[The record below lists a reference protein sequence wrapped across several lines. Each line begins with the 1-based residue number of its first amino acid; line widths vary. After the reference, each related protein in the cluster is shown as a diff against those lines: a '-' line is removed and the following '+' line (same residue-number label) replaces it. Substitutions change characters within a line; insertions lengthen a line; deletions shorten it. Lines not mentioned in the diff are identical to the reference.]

1 MATREKV
8 KLLVAICHAG
18 KGEKVT
24 DAMRGAGAML
34 TYLTS
39 GQGTATP
46 VWLEYLGLTE
56 THKDVAIATVG
67 ESRAHEALAAIG
79 AVFSPNEH
87 YIAFSIPVNSVAG
100 TSAYQRLKG
109 KEA

>member
-8 KLLVAICHAG
+8 KLLIAISDAG
-18 KGEKVT
+18 KGEKIT
-24 DAMRGAGAML
+24 DAMRSAGAML

-67 ESRAHEALAAIG
+67 ESRVQEALDAVR
-79 AVFSPNEH
+79 AVFYPNEY